1 MSTSSNDGH
10 YQRLLNRSPAGVVI
24 TSYEGEVL
32 AANLSAAAALG
43 FDDPDELIGT
53 DIRSRYRDRGDRE
66 ELLADVRREGVVR
79 HRELAMVGREGTEK
93 YLLVSV
99 QEENHPEYGKDALLT
114 TWVDVTEQRMLREEL
129 EHLARHDDL
138 TDLLNRRALYE
149 RSEQVLAMCD
159 REDRRAAVL
168 YVDIAGFRA
177 INEQV
182 GHQGGDEILAA
193 VGQRLKDTMRD
204 ADLVARLGGDE
215 FVVVATL
222 LRDEGDADQVGRRLM
237 YAFEE
242 PFQGAGVPLQLQAAV
257 GVSVFPDD
265 GGDIDTLLHRADQA
279 LWGPEREKSAGV
291 RRYARTVEGQDAA
304 PAWNVAREL
313 NRALQSGDE
322 LLQFYQPIVTA
333 EDGEVIGLES
343 LVRWKHPERGV
354 LTPGA
359 FVPEAEA
366 SGLIRQLDR
375 VVFRDTVRQTAE
387 WVEAG
392 MSARWVSVNL
402 SAQTLSDPDCVEWAH
417 RVLEQHAPLRP
428 GHLVIEITEHTA
440 MRQVSRTDTL
450 ERLQSDVGVSISID
464 DFGIGYSSLLYLRE
478 FPADYLKIDMQ
489 FVRNVVENDPDQKV
503 VEGIIALGE
512 AFDLELVAEGVETEG
527 QAAWLRDAGCHFL
540 QGYLYGRP
548 ARPTALEWSVDG

>member
-32 AANLSAAAALG
+32 AANRSAAAALG
-43 FDDPDELIGT
+43 FDDPDDLIGT
-53 DIRSRYRDRGDRE
+53 DIRSRYRDREDRE
-66 ELLADVRREGVVR
+66 ELLADVRSEGVVR

-114 TWVDVTEQRMLREEL
+114 TWVDVTEQRMLREDL

-168 YVDIAGFRA
+168 YVDIAGFRT

-242 PFQGAGVPLQLQAAV
+242 PFQGAGVPLQLQAAA

-291 RRYARTVEGQDAA
+291 RRYARTVEGQGAA
-304 PAWNVAREL
+304 PAWDVAREL

-322 LLQFYQPIVTA
+322 LLQVYQPIVTA

-343 LVRWKHPERGV
+343 LVRWEHPERGV

-417 RVLEQHAPLRP
+417 RVLEQHSPLRP

-489 FVRNVVENDPDQKV
+489 FVRDVVENDPDQKV

-512 AFDLELVAEGVETEG
+512 AFDLELVAEGVETED

-548 ARPTALEWSVDG
+548 ARATTLEWSVDG